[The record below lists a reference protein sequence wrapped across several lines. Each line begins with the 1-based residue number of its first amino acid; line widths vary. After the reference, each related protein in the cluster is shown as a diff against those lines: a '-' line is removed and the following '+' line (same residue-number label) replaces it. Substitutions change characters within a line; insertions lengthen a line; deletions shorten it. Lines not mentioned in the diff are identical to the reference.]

1 MSNFSNGDVEAV
13 TQPVFQTLND
23 VTLVFEGVG
32 VLNVYFKREDSDS
45 GH

>member
-1 MSNFSNGDVEAV
+1 
-13 TQPVFQTLND
+13 